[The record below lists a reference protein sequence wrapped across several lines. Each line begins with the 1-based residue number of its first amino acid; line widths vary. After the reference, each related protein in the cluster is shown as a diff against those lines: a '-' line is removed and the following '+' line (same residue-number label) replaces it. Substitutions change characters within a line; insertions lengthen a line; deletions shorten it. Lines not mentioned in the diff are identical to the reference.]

1 MENLL
6 IKPTRVI
13 VDDGGLGTTPEIA
26 ESQYGITPDIVF
38 IRNDGWSLGAPFG
51 FEGIAY
57 RMWSDSW
64 TRFCHRGDTQFTP
77 ISKYIP

>member
-6 IKPTRVI
+6 INPTRVV
-13 VDDGGLGTTPEIA
+13 VDDTGMANTPDIA
-26 ESQYGITPDIVF
+26 ESFGITADIVF
-38 IRNDGWSLGAPFG
+38 LRNDGWSLGAPFR

-64 TRFCHRGDTQFTP
+64 TKFCHRGDTQFTP